1 MAQVDV
7 TTLQQT
13 LTAFVDALRATNNAE
28 SQRKDAAVA
37 LESAQSAVEGAQAA
51 EGETESA
58 AAGAGELVKAAIDAA
73 LEAITSEQ

>member
-37 LESAQSAVEGAQAA
+37 LESAQKAVDDAQAA
-51 EGETESA
+51 EGDTETA
-58 AAGAGELVKAAIDAA
+58 AASAGAEVKAAIDAA